1 MIHLKKIFS
10 LIGGFAIILLSFYLT
25 DKVSFMIINKSYLMK
40 EIETA
45 SSMYNEQPSNAIIDN
60 DNNSIIPGKYGKIIN
75 EYDSY
80 NKMKDFKVF
89 NQNFLVYDYI
99 KPSKSLEDNKDK
111 YIISGN
117 KSNRNVSIILE
128 YNEELI
134 NFLNSENIKY
144 NVILEKED
152 KYKKDLSYINGA
164 YNQEDF
170 YKINKLLK
178 TPLCIKQY
186 SNILLCLKENY
197 YIISPQIVIYKDY
210 LSFKKIN
217 NGSFILVK
225 NNTSLENMNLLIK
238 DLRYKNLEPV
248 YVSTLIKEK

>member
-1 MIHLKKIFS
+1 MKKIFS
-10 LIGGFAIILLSFYLT
+10 LIGGFALILVSFYLT

-45 SSMYNEQPSNAIIDN
+45 SSLYNEKPCNAIIN
-60 DNNSIIPGKYGKIIN
+60 KENNSIIPGKYGKKIN
-75 EYDSY
+75 EYNSY

-99 KPSKSLEDNKDK
+99 KPDESLEDNKDK

-128 YNEELI
+128 YNEELMG
-134 NFLNSENIKY
+134 FLNSEKIKY
-144 NVILEKED
+144 DVILEKETD
-152 KYKKDLSYINGA
+152 YKKEISYINGA
-164 YNQEDF
+164 YNQDDF
-170 YKINKLLK
+170 YKINKLIK
-178 TPLCIKQY
+178 TPLCIKKY
-186 SNILLCLKENY
+186 SNISLCLKENY
-197 YIISPQIVIYKDY
+197 YIISPEIVIYKDY

-217 NGSFILVK
+217 NGSLILIK
-225 NNTSLENMNLLIK
+225 NNTSLENINLLIK